1 MEYTISEERMAQMI
15 RNETAIHCIDMY
27 VKACEQNKTHPT
39 VESMKALLGGLNDDT
54 GRTGSDAGN

>member
-1 MEYTISEERMAQMI
+1 MEYTISEERMKQMI

-39 VESMKALLGGLNDDT
+39 AESIRAILGGPNNDT
-54 GRTGSDAGN
+54 GRTGDPA